1 MGLACRLISGR
12 SIILATPSF
21 HCARTSPEENRMP
34 TPTAYFQGQFV
45 PLEQAVVPVT
55 THAFNY
61 GTAVF
66 EGIRGNWN
74 EEHGELYL
82 FRLDDHIRR
91 LRQNAKIL
99 RMGIVPGD
107 EALTGIVMELARRNG
122 YREDVYIRP
131 IVYKS
136 ESVIGP
142 RVHNVQEDVLFYQIP
157 LGAYLDSDSGITCAV
172 SSWRRV
178 DDNMIPARAKVTG
191 LYVNNSLAKTEA
203 QLNGFDE
210 AILLNA
216 DGHVS
221 EGSGEN
227 IALIRN
233 GRLITPPP
241 QDNVLE
247 GITLATVLT
256 VARDELGLE
265 VEVRSI
271 DRTELYIADE
281 IFMTGTAAHVTPVL
295 SVDRVPVGDGKPG
308 PLSSELQRRY
318 FAAITGRLPQYRD
331 WLTPVYAGAP
341 VSA

>member
-1 MGLACRLISGR
+1 
-12 SIILATPSF
+12 
-21 HCARTSPEENRMP
+21 MP
-34 TPTAYFQGQFV
+34 TPTAFFQGRFV
-45 PLEQAVVPVT
+45 PLEEAKIPVT

-74 EEHGELYL
+74 GEQQELYL
-82 FRLDDHIRR
+82 FRLREHIQR

-99 RMGIVPGD
+99 RIGIGYSD
-107 EALTGIVMELARRNG
+107 EELMRIVCDLALRNE
-122 YREDVYIRP
+122 YHEDIYVRP
-131 IVYKS
+131 MAYKS

-142 RVHNVQEDVLFYQIP
+142 RLHNVQDDVLFYLIP
-157 LGAYLDSDSGITCAV
+157 LGAYLDSDAGITCTV

-178 DDNMIPARAKVTG
+178 DDNMIPARAKVSG

-210 AILLNA
+210 AILLNQ

-227 IALIRN
+227 IVIVRR

-241 QDNVLE
+241 AENVLE
-247 GITLATVLT
+247 GITLETAFGI
-256 VARDELGLE
+256 ARELGYE
-265 VEVRSI
+265 VEQRSI
-271 DRTELYIADE
+271 DRTELYIAE
-281 IFMTGTAAHVTPVL
+281 EVFMTGTAAHVTPVL
-295 SVDRVPVGDGKPG
+295 SVDRVPVADGKPG
-308 PLSSELQRRY
+308 PITTQIQRR
-318 FAAITGRLPQYRD
+318 FFEAITGRLPQYAE
-331 WLTPVYAGAP
+331 WLTPVYASAA